1 MKKFEIGYCE
11 MKAEEKLT
19 KGVQLWQ
26 DAMFPLVSESLE
38 KNEPLDMGRIMSRAF
53 TQDVAD
59 AFTKV
64 ELIRLLDT
72 TPTELKQYREL
83 FIKIIS
89 ELAYRYAQHPNAKVE
104 LKDGR
109 VDPAVRQYLSFQETS
124 VLGEVLQHLL
134 ENSRYETACFV
145 RDEINFRKNKK

>member
-11 MKAEEKLT
+11 MKSEQEIS

-26 DAMFPLVSESLE
+26 EVMFPLVVEKIDNSE
-38 KNEPLDMGRIMSRAF
+38 PIDMGQIMSRAF
-53 TQDVAD
+53 TQEVAD

-72 TPTELKQYREL
+72 TPTELKQYRLL

-89 ELAYRYAQHPNAKVE
+89 ELAYRYAQDPNAKPQ
-104 LKDGR
+104 LKEGR
-109 VDPAVRQYLSFQETS
+109 VDPTIKQYLSFQETT
-124 VLGEVLQHLL
+124 VLEEVLEHLL
-134 ENSRYETACFV
+134 ENSRFETACFV
-145 RDEINFRKNKK
+145 RDELNFRKNKK

>member
-1 MKKFEIGYCE
+1 MKKLEIGYCE
-11 MKAEEKLT
+11 MKSEQKLS

-26 DAMFPLVSESLE
+26 DAMYPMVEKNLE
-38 KNEPLDMGRIMSRAF
+38 NNEPLDMAQIMSRAF

-89 ELAYRYAQHPNAKVE
+89 ELSYRYAQHPNAKVE

-109 VDPAVRQYLSFQETS
+109 VDPAIRQYLSFQGTS
-124 VLGEVLQHLL
+124 VLEEVLEHLL

-145 RDEINFRKNKK
+145 RDEINFRKNK